1 MTRLLIIALTAAF
14 LSACGRSDTPLDTGL
29 LADGSNLPVGVVSS
43 LASQLFSDETE
54 LINAPPTMIKTRT
67 LANTGIRI
75 GYTSVG
81 QLSSVDTA
89 YIERQWQHMQRC
101 TGQLAVAP
109 FIVIT
114 EQAVAPLTHDDD
126 IIFNIDGVPA
136 ASASAGLVPIIQVRE
151 ADFDGSLGN
160 VGFNLRSILGRYLW
174 LSANLAER
182 DYPFTCARTP
192 G

>member
-89 YIERQWQHMQRC
+89 YIEGQWQHMQRC